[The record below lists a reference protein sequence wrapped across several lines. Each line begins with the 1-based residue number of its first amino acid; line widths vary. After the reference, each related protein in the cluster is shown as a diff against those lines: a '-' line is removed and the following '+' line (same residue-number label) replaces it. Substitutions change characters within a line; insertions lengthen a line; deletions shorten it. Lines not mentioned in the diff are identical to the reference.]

1 MLVWRGKTF
10 RACVSSLV
18 CADELGVCT
27 TYDTWWAR
35 TGITCVTR
43 EQEHNPKAM
52 SFQGGPNTGDHVD
65 IMGNHD
71 VIADV
76 LKVVAGQG
84 HTLDDRIVSNLH
96 QIVARTDL

>member
-1 MLVWRGKTF
+1 
-10 RACVSSLV
+10 
-18 CADELGVCT
+18 
-27 TYDTWWAR
+27 
-35 TGITCVTR
+35 
-43 EQEHNPKAM
+43 M

-84 HTLDDRIVSNLH
+84 RTLEDRIVSNLH
-96 QIVARTDL
+96 QIVARTNL

>member
-1 MLVWRGKTF
+1 
-10 RACVSSLV
+10 
-18 CADELGVCT
+18 
-27 TYDTWWAR
+27 
-35 TGITCVTR
+35 
-43 EQEHNPKAM
+43 M

-84 HTLDDRIVSNLH
+84 HTLDNRIVSNLH
-96 QIVARTDL
+96 QIVARTNL